1 MQGAVGKWVVKER
14 TKCCFQQDHL
24 RMNNRTG
31 SNIHLR
37 PIDLFRS
44 MIIQK
49 NRQKV
54 RDNHPPPLVSQL
66 ASQKELEYSQS
77 GVGM

>member
-1 MQGAVGKWVVKER
+1 MVK
-14 TKCCFQQDHL
+14 QDHL
-24 RMNNRTG
+24 RMNLAPDLNK
-31 SNIHLR
+31 HLQ
-37 PIDLFRS
+37 PIDIFRS

-54 RDNHPPPLVSQL
+54 RDNPPPPLVSQL

>member
-1 MQGAVGKWVVKER
+1 
-14 TKCCFQQDHL
+14 
-24 RMNNRTG
+24 
-31 SNIHLR
+31 
-37 PIDLFRS
+37 

-54 RDNHPPPLVSQL
+54 RDNHPPLVSQL

>member
-1 MQGAVGKWVVKER
+1 
-14 TKCCFQQDHL
+14 
-24 RMNNRTG
+24 MNNRTG

-54 RDNHPPPLVSQL
+54 RDNPPPPLVSQL